1 MDWRYDGESFRLRV
15 TAPAAYECRVVLP
28 REVRML
34 DEEKVSVSVKQY

>member
-1 MDWRYDGESFRLRV
+1 VDWRYDGESFSLRV

-34 DEEKVSVSVKQY
+34 DEDRISVEVKRY